1 MKKMRKI
8 ALPVAILLLGAGSA
22 YATTAL
28 KSETMDFQGYRYDPL
43 APVGQQ
49 CTSVEKTCS
58 DIEGDICTWTDA
70 AGTHNLFKNIEGTS
84 CEGQL
89 FERQ

>member
-28 KSETMDFQGYRYDPL
+28 KSQAVEQQGYFYDDL
-43 APVGQQ
+43 APAEKCILTEKRCTTEVGPV
-49 CTSVEKTCS
+49 CNWNDGSADHE
-58 DIEGDICTWTDA
+58 
-70 AGTHNLFKNIEGTS
+70 LFQISTGTS
-84 CEGQL
+84 CVNQM
-89 FERQ
+89 FEIQ